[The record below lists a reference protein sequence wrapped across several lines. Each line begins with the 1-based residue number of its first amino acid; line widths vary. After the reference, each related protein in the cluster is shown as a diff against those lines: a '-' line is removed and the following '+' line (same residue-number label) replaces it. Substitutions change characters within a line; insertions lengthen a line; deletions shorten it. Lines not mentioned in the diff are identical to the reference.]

1 MSKSLEK
8 FNVSIQDSKNL
19 LDLFN
24 EHGGTDSEH
33 FEVLKRAGL
42 IMAMTAWETYVEDR
56 LMEALEQQTKIIK
69 GSSLGD
75 FVQKKLDEELKRF
88 NTPRSDK
95 TKKLYSDFLGIDD
108 VTEGWK
114 WSNYEP
120 QKARERLNHWVELRG
135 NVVHNSKD
143 NSAILK
149 PHPVKKEDLAKCI
162 TFLNG
167 LVNAFD
173 AYLENKL

>member
-8 FNVSIQDSKNL
+8 FKVSIQDSKNL
-19 LDLFN
+19 LELFN
-24 EHGGTDSEH
+24 KHGKTDPEC

-56 LMEALEQQTKIIK
+56 LTEALEQQTKIIK

-120 QKARERLNHWVELRG
+120 QKAREQLNRWIELRG
-135 NVVHNSKD
+135 DVVHHSKD
-143 NSAILK
+143 VSASPR
-149 PHPVKKEDLAKCI
+149 PHAVKKEDLAKCI
-162 TFLNG
+162 TFLIG

-173 AYLENKL
+173 AYLENNL

>member
-19 LDLFN
+19 LELFIK
-24 EHGGTDSEH
+24 HGKTDPEG

-42 IMAMTAWETYVEDR
+42 IMALTAWETYVEDR
-56 LMEALEQQTKIIK
+56 LKEAVEQRTKLVK

-75 FVQKKLDEELKRF
+75 FVRKKLDEELKHF

-95 TKKLYSDFLGIDD
+95 TKKIYSDFLDIKD

-120 QKARERLNHWVELRG
+120 QKAREQLNQWIDIRG
-135 NVVHNSKD
+135 EVVHHSKD
-143 NSAILK
+143 VSANPQ
-149 PHPVKKEDLAKCI
+149 PHVVKKSDLEKCV
-162 TFLNG
+162 TFLEG

-173 AYLENKL
+173 TYLENNL